1 MRKPIKRLKE
11 KVQKENLWLFIMK
24 LLTNGKK
31 YGSELREAVKE
42 NFGFWIGNVTAYK
55 VLYLLEND
63 GYVEKEKEGRKKYYK
78 LTEKGKQQLD
88 EAESFFEDTWKDLK
102 S

>member
-1 MRKPIKRLKE
+1 MREPIKRLKE

-24 LLTNGKK
+24 LLTDGKK

-63 GYVEKEKEGRKKYYK
+63 GYVEVEKEGRKKYYRI
-78 LTEKGKQQLD
+78 TEEGREQL
-88 EAESFFEDTWKDLK
+88 EKAKNFFKETHNSLK
-102 S
+102 